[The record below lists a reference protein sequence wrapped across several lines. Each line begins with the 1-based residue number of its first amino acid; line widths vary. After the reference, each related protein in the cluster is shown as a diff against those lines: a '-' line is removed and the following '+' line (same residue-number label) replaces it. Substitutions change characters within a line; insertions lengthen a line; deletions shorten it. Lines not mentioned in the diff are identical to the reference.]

1 MQAQMKWS
9 ILAIATLTAGAI
21 IARESTP
28 DSKPEPTAR
37 TANLASTPLH
47 TTTPTLYF
55 LALRGGVVQASSH
68 GTERK
73 VVVASE
79 QAGSGPDGIAIDARA
94 GHVYWTTM
102 GKVADNDGSIMRSDL
117 DGKNVKTIVPIGGTY
132 TPKQLKLDTANQ
144 KLYWSDREGMRVMRS
159 NLDGSAIETLVIT
172 GNGDADRKDASRW
185 CVGIA
190 IDADAG
196 KLYWTQKG
204 GDNAGKGTIKRA
216 NLKMPA
222 GATAA
227 NRKDIE
233 VLFSNL
239 PEPIDLDI
247 DNETRLLY
255 WTDRGDNTISRAPLD
270 PPAKYDPAHRT
281 DREILLRD
289 VGEAIGI
296 ALDLRS
302 DRLYYTSLGGVVG
315 SVSLDG
321 SHAKTLLTD
330 QGALTGI
337 AALEH

>member
-21 IARESTP
+21 IARESP
-28 DSKPEPTAR
+28 DAKPEPVAHTAVTG
-37 TANLASTPLH
+37 TALH

-55 LALRGGVVQASSH
+55 LALRGGVVKASAQ
-68 GTERK
+68 GTERE
-73 VVVASE
+73 VVVASDH
-79 QAGSGPDGIAIDARA
+79 AGQGPDGIALDARA
-94 GHVYWTTM
+94 GHIYWTTM

-132 TPKQLKLDTANQ
+132 TPKQLKIDTVNQ

-172 GNGDADRKDASRW
+172 GNGDSERKDAGRW

-190 IDADAG
+190 IDAHGG

-247 DNETRLLY
+247 DSDTRLLY

-270 PPAKYDPAHRT
+270 PPSKYDSAHRT
-281 DREILLRD
+281 DREILLRG
-289 VGEAIGI
+289 VGEVIGI
-296 ALDLRS
+296 ALDMRA

-315 SVSLDG
+315 TVALNG
-321 SHAKTLLTD
+321 SNARTLLTD

-337 AALEH
+337 AALER

>member
-1 MQAQMKWS
+1 MQAHMKWS
-9 ILAIATLTAGAI
+9 MLAIATLAAGAI
-21 IARESTP
+21 IARESAP
-28 DSKPEPTAR
+28 DAKPEPSARNARVEMPAIPTA
-37 TANLASTPLH
+37 S
-47 TTTPTLYF
+47 PTLYF
-55 LALRGGVVQASSH
+55 LALRGGVVKATAQGSDRAI
-68 GTERK
+68 
-73 VVVASE
+73 VVPIE
-79 QAGSGPDGIAIDARA
+79 HAGVGPDGIAIDTRA

-117 DGKNVKTIVPIGGTY
+117 DGRNVKVIVPVGTTF

-144 KLYWSDREGMRVMRS
+144 KLYWSDREGMRVMRA
-159 NLDGSAIETLVIT
+159 NTDGSNVETLVIT
-172 GNGDADRKDASRW
+172 GSGDGERKDASRW

-190 IDADAG
+190 IDAHGG

-216 NLKMPA
+216 NLKMPQ

-227 NRKDIE
+227 TRKDIE
-233 VLFSNL
+233 VLFANL

-247 DNETRLLY
+247 DNDTRLLY

-270 PPAKYDPAHRT
+270 PPAKFDPARRT

-296 ALDLRS
+296 AIEG

-315 SVSLDG
+315 TVALDG

-337 AALEH
+337 ATLER